1 MTVREILLDVS
12 KFKMNDIKNNPL
24 YEVNKYNSED
34 YVEGL
39 NEGVLKGLMIAI
51 DTLENGMFLDN

>member
-1 MTVREILLDVS
+1 MTVREILLDVI

-24 YEVNKYNSED
+24 YEVNKYNSDD
-34 YVEGL
+34 YVAGL
-39 NEGVLKGLMIAI
+39 NEGVLKGLEIAI

>member
-1 MTVREILLDVS
+1 MTVREILLDVM

-24 YEVNKYNSED
+24 YEVNKYNSEE

-39 NEGVLKGLMIAI
+39 NEGVIKGLMIAI
-51 DTLENGMFLDN
+51 DTLENGIFLDN

>member
-1 MTVREILLDVS
+1 MTVREILLDVM

-24 YEVNKYNSED
+24 YEFNKYNNDD
-34 YVEGL
+34 YVAGL

>member
-1 MTVREILLDVS
+1 MTVREILLDVI